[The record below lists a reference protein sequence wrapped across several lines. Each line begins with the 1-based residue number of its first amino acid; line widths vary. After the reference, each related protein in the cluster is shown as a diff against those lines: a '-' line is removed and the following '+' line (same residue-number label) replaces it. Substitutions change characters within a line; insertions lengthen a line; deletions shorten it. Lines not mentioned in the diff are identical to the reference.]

1 MNTADLEHVMLPDF
15 VIIGAMKAASTLI
28 TECLRQH
35 PEVYMPRGET
45 PYFRDPEYSW
55 SGIEIVEN
63 IFTGQPAGRRLG
75 IKSPDYLGEPCCARR
90 IHDDLDEPQ
99 LICVLRDPVD
109 RAVSAYYW
117 AMKWGILPIAPIEA
131 GMGALLDSGGTDHPV
146 GYAQVIDWG
155 FYGKHLQRYVDLWPS
170 EKILVQLNE
179 DYRADGLS
187 AIREVFDHLGID
199 RTLEPKAL
207 GAVQNAGIYSL
218 ERLMFLNRRN
228 KYAVKWAPD
237 RSWVK
242 LGRPTRPFQFA
253 YNAAVVLTD
262 RWVLSRRY
270 GSTKPKISH
279 DLERR
284 LYGIYAEDVAHASK
298 LLGRGLSSWSA
309 RGTQGRTAQL

>member
-1 MNTADLEHVMLPDF
+1 
-15 VIIGAMKAASTLI
+15 
-28 TECLRQH
+28 
-35 PEVYMPRGET
+35 
-45 PYFRDPEYSW
+45 
-55 SGIEIVEN
+55 
-63 IFTGQPAGRRLG
+63 
-75 IKSPDYLGEPCCARR
+75 
-90 IHDDLDEPQ
+90 
-99 LICVLRDPVD
+99 
-109 RAVSAYYW
+109 
-117 AMKWGILPIAPIEA
+117 MKWGILPIAPIEV
-131 GMGALLDSGGTDHPV
+131 GMGALLDSSGTDHPV

-170 EKILVQLNE
+170 ERILVQLNE

-187 AIREVFDHLGID
+187 AIREVFDHLDID
-199 RTLEPKAL
+199 RTVEPKAL

-237 RSWVK
+237 KSWVK

-262 RWVLSRRY
+262 RWVLSRQY
-270 GSTKPKISH
+270 GSTKPEISH
-279 DLERR
+279 DLEQR
-284 LYGIYAEDVAHASK
+284 LHSLYAEDIAHASK